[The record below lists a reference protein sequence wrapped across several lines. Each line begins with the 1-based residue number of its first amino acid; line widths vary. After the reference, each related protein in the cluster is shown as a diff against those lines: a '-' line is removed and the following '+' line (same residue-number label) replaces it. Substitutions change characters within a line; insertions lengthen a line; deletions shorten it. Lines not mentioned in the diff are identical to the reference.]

1 MGTTLLRYPY
11 EVLDPKEYFEEIEDV
26 KVTKDMLDLARH
38 IVDQKSG
45 SFEPEFR
52 GNRFGRTH
60 QPKAS
65 GQAYRAKA
73 PSARRERSRP
83 HGRAA
88 QEHRLHGEEQGPEDA
103 DQKGEEGGG
112 WPEGTDDADR
122 RQEAGEVGSGEKIE
136 SRGAAQDGVRS

>member
-11 EVLDPKEYFEEIEDV
+11 EVLDPTEYFEEIEDV

-73 PSARRERSRP
+73 PSARRERSR
-83 HGRAA
+83 
-88 QEHRLHGEEQGPEDA
+88 EHPLHGEEQGPEDA